1 MEIVAKTNE
10 CQNAILGIR
19 DVRKSLEENLTKMG
33 TSEPVSQLIAK
44 LTIAEEVLYQTKM
57 KSGQDPLNYP
67 IRLNNRIAALIG
79 TVSGSNFAPT
89 DSSRDV
95 FAKLSSLLKNELTL
109 IQSLY
114 SKDLAEVNKL
124 FVAKGLPT
132 VSTPKQ

>member
-1 MEIVAKTNE
+1 
-10 CQNAILGIR
+10 
-19 DVRKSLEENLTKMG
+19 MG

-44 LTIAEEVLYQTKM
+44 LTIAEEALYQTKM

-67 IRLNNRIAALIG
+67 IRLNNRIAALIS

-95 FAKLSSLLKNELTL
+95 FAKLSTLLKNELTL

-114 SKDLAEVNKL
+114 SKDLTEVNKL